1 MKWPQS
7 LILIRHDVSSY
18 NILKQLKEND
28 PLYQEFVRSFEANSN
43 CKKTRRLARKVASKF
58 ALGVSDQDTT
68 LASEDDSR
76 GLLVGQ
82 ALRASNPLPDIVYLS
97 PYARVL
103 ATFERICQGWPEL
116 ASVARLEDERLRE
129 QEHGLATLYNDW
141 RVFHTFF
148 PEQAKFYAMQ
158 GSYWYRYP
166 QGENIPDVRLRNNIQ
181 MMSNDQDTFFRKLS
195 DQSTD
200 PNIITQTNIGNIF
213 TLRIT
218 IPIGS
223 LHSIKFC
230 LLWEK
235 SMKHSPVI
243 IKRSQAM
250 LLFAQTL
257 IFQTSNT
264 SQLWPTLTNAFKS
277 SKYPRIGRKI
287 YDIWQ
292 RIAST

>member
-103 ATFERICQGWPEL
+103 ATFERICQSWL
-116 ASVARLEDERLRE
+116 VLLVWKMSVCANKSMAWLRFIM
-129 QEHGLATLYNDW
+129 T
-141 RVFHTFF
+141 
-148 PEQAKFYAMQ
+148 
-158 GSYWYRYP
+158 
-166 QGENIPDVRLRNNIQ
+166 GECFILF
-181 MMSNDQDTFFRKLS
+181 S
-195 DQSTD
+195 QSRQNFMLCKD
-200 PNIITQTNIGNIF
+200 
-213 TLRIT
+213 
-218 IPIGS
+218 PIG
-223 LHSIKFC
+223 IVIRKVKIFPMFVC
-230 LLWEK
+230 
-235 SMKHSPVI
+235 VI
-243 IKRSQAM
+243 IFGSV
-250 LLFAQTL
+250 L
-257 IFQTSNT
+257 
-264 SQLWPTLTNAFKS
+264 
-277 SKYPRIGRKI
+277 
-287 YDIWQ
+287 
-292 RIAST
+292 